1 MSPNYLKEYLRS
13 NEHLWTAVTTLGAGL
28 AAGSVVGLCV
38 GVAAYALAW
47 IYVPDMPF
55 FRNRIDAKAAVLSRQ
70 EAEAQAQAFRDRRD
84 RIRKALRPDNQARY
98 NELAAVCR
106 EVEGGENSSEVVM
119 GRLDELMWTFLKLLT
134 LQEAMQRFL
143 AESKSENLES
153 QIKEAQAEL
162 DKLLA
167 DPPAPGSTR
176 EKLLN
181 SKQQVVEVLKKR
193 QEAITN
199 ASDNLGIVQSEQER
213 LGHQIRLLR
222 AEAVASRNSDM
233 LTAKIDASVQTL
245 ELTNSM
251 LSQMG
256 DYREIIA
263 DMPPIGARIG
273 YGEKI

>member
-1 MSPNYLKEYLRS
+1 M
-13 NEHLWTAVTTLGAGL
+13 
-28 AAGSVVGLCV
+28 
-38 GVAAYALAW
+38 
-47 IYVPDMPF
+47 
-55 FRNRIDAKAAVLSRQ
+55 
-70 EAEAQAQAFRDRRD
+70 
-84 RIRKALRPDNQARY
+84 
-98 NELAAVCR
+98 
-106 EVEGGENSSEVVM
+106 
-119 GRLDELMWTFLKLLT
+119 
-134 LQEAMQRFL
+134 
-143 AESKSENLES
+143 
-153 QIKEAQAEL
+153 
-162 DKLLA
+162 
-167 DPPAPGSTR
+167 
-176 EKLLN
+176 
-181 SKQQVVEVLKKR
+181 LKKR